1 MMSKRIFFRVHGTVQ
16 GVNFR
21 FEKPISTTWQNTDV
35 DRSFT
40 QSKAQSYGLTGFV
53 ENTPN
58 NKVSGDPVAGLHRQ
72 FRVLRKPG

>member
-1 MMSKRIFFRVHGTVQ
+1 MAKHI
-16 GVNFR
+16 
-21 FEKPISTTWQNTDV
+21 DV

-58 NKVSGDPVAGLHRQ
+58 NKVSGESVAGLHRQ